1 MISLDTGIV
10 FIICGF
16 ILFKYP
22 PENVNGVYGY
32 KTPFSMKNKDVWN
45 VAQKYGGISMMILGL
60 INAIIGIWSIFKP
73 LIINNRKI
81 QELFL
86 LISVIVMIIVDE
98 IHLRKV
104 FNKDGS
110 RKGNIIN

>member
-1 MISLDTGIV
+1 
-10 FIICGF
+10 
-16 ILFKYP
+16 
-22 PENVNGVYGY
+22 
-32 KTPFSMKNKDVWN
+32 MKNKDVWN